1 MERDLWVYCM
11 SASEK
16 YLAFFR
22 RVYTD
27 TPNDGVQR
35 YPGLA
40 LSWTWPAFFFTFPW
54 LFFRKQY
61 LLGFLFLGIITIL
74 GMLSP
79 ISDLFLLVIWI
90 VLKFVVALNAKSIYV
105 GKAVNKIREARTQR
119 IPVREWEAH
128 LQLIGGV
135 SHLGAL
141 LAIAFVVADVI
152 VNIIIL
158 NGAA

>member
-1 MERDLWVYCM
+1 M

-27 TPNDGVQR
+27 TPSDGVQR
-35 YPGLA
+35 YPGFV

-54 LFFRKQY
+54 LLFRKQY

-74 GMLSP
+74 GILSP
-79 ISDLFLLVIWI
+79 ISDLFQLVIWI
-90 VLKFVVALNAKSIYV
+90 VLKFVIALNAKSIYV
-105 GKAVNKIREARTQR
+105 GKAVTKIREARTRQ

-141 LAIAFVVADVI
+141 LAIAIVVADVI